1 MKKIILLIFILFT
14 ILKVEAK
21 TYYGPY
27 SEYKQVDELGEK
39 SDIMDFK
46 VEKKYLI
53 YKENI
58 TTAYYPAYMEITDM
72 DKTEET
78 KLEVSD
84 WLDDKPKELVGRN
97 IIEGYVYEYRDLKDV
112 RYLKLTGLRIN
123 DGLFGLRELKITNNG
138 YKVDYEIMT
147 KLDNVEKIK
156 DDDLNNH
163 ASFGAADEVWIDF
176 KENIDI
182 KNLLMTFYIY
192 TTYETP
198 IYFTMELLGEECE
211 NVYVKRNLYTY
222 PTTLSP
228 VVPVDSNKFNLLI
241 NPLYKEK
248 QISEEYVKKTD
259 LNIVNKVKKYKT
271 EDLYIKYEK
280 KEYQYLDDYYL
291 EALDGYKLDLESEKE
306 FYYSRKRDKVEI
318 NDYLIINKNDMKL
331 EDLILFTTTP
341 NIKITSNMSY
351 CVNGKYDINFILP
364 FKTIKEKLTVDI
376 KENYIN
382 TLNVQNK
389 YLKELELENNKL
401 VISNNKL
408 NTQIKE
414 ILKNKDEVVNESNDK
429 LLKCKYELEEL
440 KDNKIVL
447 EEDNK
452 KNLKIPIIISSTIGL
467 ISVVFFLRKK
477 ST

>member
-1 MKKIILLIFILFT
+1 MKKIILFIFILFNA
-14 ILKVEAK
+14 IIVNAK

-27 SEYKQVDELGEK
+27 SEYKQVDKLEEE
-39 SDIMDFK
+39 SDILDFK

-58 TTAYYPAYMEITDM
+58 TTAYYPSYMEITDM
-72 DKTEET
+72 DKTDET
-78 KLEVSD
+78 KSEVSD
-84 WLDDKPKELVGRN
+84 WLDDKPQELVGRN
-97 IIEGYVYEYRDLKDV
+97 IIEGYVYEYQDLKDV
-112 RYLKLTGLRIN
+112 RYLKLTGLKIN
-123 DGLFGLRELKITNNG
+123 DGLFGLKELKITNNG

-147 KLDNVEKIK
+147 KLDGIEKIK
-156 DDDLNNH
+156 DNNLNNY
-163 ASFGAADEVWIDF
+163 ALFPEESEVWIDF

-182 KNLLMTFYIY
+182 KNLLMTFHIH

-211 NVYVKRNLYTY
+211 NVYVKRNVYMY
-222 PTTLSP
+222 PSTFSP
-228 VVPVDSNKFNLLI
+228 VVPVDSNFFNLLV
-241 NPLYKEK
+241 NPLYKDK
-248 QISEEYVKKTD
+248 QISEEYVRKTD
-259 LNIVNKVKKYKT
+259 LNLVSKVKKYKT

-280 KEYQYLDDYYL
+280 KEREYLEDYYL

-306 FYYSRKRDKVEI
+306 FYYARKRDKVEI

-341 NIKITSNMSY
+341 NIRITSNMSY

-382 TLNVQNK
+382 TLNTQNK

-414 ILKNKDEVVNESNDK
+414 ILKNKDELVNESNDK
-429 LLKCKYELEEL
+429 ILACKYELEKL
-440 KDNKIVL
+440 KENKIVL
-447 EEDNK
+447 EEDDKN
-452 KNLKIPIIISSTIGL
+452 NLKVPIIISSALGL
-467 ISVVFFLRKK
+467 VSIIFFLRKK
-477 ST
+477 SI

>member
-1 MKKIILLIFILFT
+1 MKKIILFIFILFT

-27 SEYKQVDELGEK
+27 SEYKQVDKLGEK
-39 SDIMDFK
+39 SDILDFK
-46 VEKKYLI
+46 VEKKYLM

-58 TTAYYPAYMEITDM
+58 TTSFYPAYMEITDM
-72 DKTEET
+72 ERTEET
-78 KLEVSD
+78 KIEVSD

-97 IIEGYVYEYRDLKDV
+97 IVEGYVYEYQDLKDV
-112 RYLKLTGLRIN
+112 RYLKLTGLKIN
-123 DGLFGLRELKITNNG
+123 DGLFGLKELKITNNG
-138 YKVDYEIMT
+138 YKVDYDIMT
-147 KLDNVEKIK
+147 KLDGVERIK
-156 DDDLNNH
+156 DGNFNNY
-163 ASFGAADEVWIDF
+163 AFFGAADEVWIDF
-176 KENIDI
+176 KENVNI
-182 KNLLMTFYIY
+182 KNLLMTFYIH

-211 NVYVKRNLYTY
+211 NVYVKRNLFTY
-222 PTTLSP
+222 PSNFSP
-228 VVPVDSNKFNLLI
+228 VVPVDSSFFNMLI
-241 NPLYKEK
+241 NPLYKDK
-248 QISEEYVKKTD
+248 QISEEYIEKTN
-259 LNIVNKVKKYKT
+259 LNLVSKVKKYKA

-280 KEYQYLDDYYL
+280 KDREYLDDYYL
-291 EALDGYKLDLESEKE
+291 EALEGYKLDMESEKE

-331 EDLILFTTTP
+331 EELILFTTTP

-351 CVNGKYDINFILP
+351 CINGKYDINFILP

-382 TLNVQNK
+382 ALNTQNK
-389 YLKELELENNKL
+389 YLRELEIENNKL
-401 VISNNKL
+401 IISNNNL

-414 ILKNKDEVVNESNDK
+414 ILKNKDELVNESNDK
-429 LLKCKYELEEL
+429 VIKCRYELDKL

-452 KNLKIPIIISSTIGL
+452 KDLKVPIIISSALGL
-467 ISVVFFLRKK
+467 VSIIFILRKK
-477 ST
+477 SI

>member
-14 ILKVEAK
+14 ILKVDAK

-39 SDIMDFK
+39 SDILDFK
-46 VEKKYLI
+46 IEKKYLI

-156 DDDLNNH
+156 DDDLNNY

-248 QISEEYVKKTD
+248 QISEEYVKKTN

-280 KEYQYLDDYYL
+280 KEYEYLDDYYL
-291 EALDGYKLDLESEKE
+291 EALDGYKLDLKSEKE